1 MKTHFGAVLSNSI
14 ASALVIFVTWGHCTK
29 RGFVYISLYS
39 ELYLHVVPQVLPCIS
54 YIQWLTVWN
63 ICLRVQNHRRNDIV
77 AWGQFLTNHGDT
89 VTNHLIIIAV
99 VPNFDFKTL
108 SYSEK
113 YIQAEYKDVPLPL
126 KVQLCAFCRVGTSW
140 STEQFS

>member
-1 MKTHFGAVLSNSI
+1 MKTHFGAFLSNSI
-14 ASALVIFVTWGHCTK
+14 ALVVYALL
-29 RGFVYISLYS
+29 RGDIVQKEGLYTSHLYS
-39 ELYLHVVPQVLPCIS
+39 ELYLHFVPQVLPCIS

-99 VPNFDFKTL
+99 VPNFDSKTL
-108 SYSEK
+108 SYIEK
-113 YIQAEYKDVPLPL
+113 YIQVGYKDVPLPL